1 MTLNELID
9 RLVLKLD
16 KNPKLGETEVT
27 ARLFNGNGIELR
39 CTERDE
45 DNDTDDELAYKVL
58 RTLTGV
64 CDIELENPPV
74 PEGDDG
80 WI

>member
-1 MTLNELID
+1 MTLNQLIN
-9 RLVLKLD
+9 RLVLKRD
-16 KNPKLGETEVT
+16 NDPKFGETEVT
-27 ARLFNGNGIELR
+27 ARLYNGNGIELR

-45 DNDTDDELAYKVL
+45 DNDTEDELAYNEL
-58 RTLTGV
+58 CTLTDV
-64 CDIELENPPV
+64 FDIELENPPV